1 MLSVSLVTWSKRNQS
16 TTVPRYF
23 SKMNLK
29 KLESRNLGKQVEK
42 FKKIKKGL
50 QHSGA
55 LGADKAADG
64 HVDVS
69 GAPLVA
75 VEAHLVLGTRCL
87 DIPKIKKVFCSG
99 TFLKKKKIAIFIASK
114 KRRFAV

>member
-1 MLSVSLVTWSKRNQS
+1 MDHHKINFSILSFN
-16 TTVPRYF
+16 TTVQKGTYAFRLVKAE
-23 SKMNLK
+23 SELKK
-29 KLESRNLGKQVEK
+29 KLESIKLGKQVEK
-42 FKKIKKGL
+42 FKKGL

-87 DIPKIKKVFCSG
+87 DIPTIKKTIS
-99 TFLKKKKIAIFIASK
+99 LL
-114 KRRFAV
+114 

>member
-1 MLSVSLVTWSKRNQS
+1 MEKSK
-16 TTVPRYF
+16 
-23 SKMNLK
+23 KC
-29 KLESRNLGKQVEK
+29 
-42 FKKIKKGL
+42 L

-87 DIPKIKKVFCSG
+87 DIPKIKRLSILKPYPGYILKGKTSQFSLPVKQEVSRCQKIKIFWTRKKYGPARIFQFKCQKVHVD
-99 TFLKKKKIAIFIASK
+99 L
-114 KRRFAV
+114 